1 MSTRLVVGYAVAFLA
16 FVTLPLV
23 LWLVGVR
30 SEPDPLVGR
39 TEVPELSLE
48 NLANGDYTQA
58 VGDWVTEQSPL
69 RKWGA
74 RVEAWVDIGV
84 FGDSANPHVAIGR
97 DDWLFY
103 KDSLDLQTGCEGD
116 SLNFQPDQI
125 VGTVSLIAD
134 VVRASGREFWFTEVP
149 GKSQVYPDKLTHVL
163 TELGT
168 CSRERRTAV
177 RDQLAS
183 YDWYVDTWSAVDAFV
198 DGGPPQPLYFPQ
210 DTHWTT
216 RGGAVLTEQVVTAVQ
231 PGLWDP
237 SSLRADG
244 TDQIVANLAYQ
255 LTRRAATNEAT
266 HWTIERDGV
275 RVVSQETIGKT
286 REGELVPEDSSG
298 AMEIDAQ
305 TGQLQRTGEWVMID
319 NRPVRA
325 FQTSSAGAELIPDRT
340 LLIHDSFSWF
350 AMAQMPLFFEELT
363 MANLYNTFDT
373 PWLAEG
379 VRDAER
385 IMIEMGEEYVW
396 DYVHAGTP
404 FVAKVIDGVSNTLP
418 SVPIPA
424 DDLVEKGKIH
434 AVGDGGD
441 RWTIDDKSG
450 SLEFSAPS
458 GAADRRLL
466 IFDVTTPQ
474 DTVAQMFDGTDGDF
488 PVESVQQQAI
498 PAGTHPVVFDMTS
511 RGPRFRLEP
520 GKEGGVEISNVR
532 IIDITVGTPPNDASP
547 MDAGRTEAGRTDS
560 GSADPGTT
568 DAGPD
573 ALGSNDDRP
582 VNTTL
587 ADGTAHDGI
596 AR

>member
-1 MSTRLVVGYAVAFLA
+1 
-16 FVTLPLV
+16 
-23 LWLVGVR
+23 
-30 SEPDPLVGR
+30 
-39 TEVPELSLE
+39 
-48 NLANGDYTQA
+48 
-58 VGDWVTEQSPL
+58 
-69 RKWGA
+69 
-74 RVEAWVDIGV
+74 
-84 FGDSANPHVAIGR
+84 
-97 DDWLFY
+97 
-103 KDSLDLQTGCEGD
+103 
-116 SLNFQPDQI
+116 
-125 VGTVSLIAD
+125 
-134 VVRASGREFWFTEVP
+134 
-149 GKSQVYPDKLTHVL
+149 
-163 TELGT
+163 
-168 CSRERRTAV
+168 
-177 RDQLAS
+177 
-183 YDWYVDTWSAVDAFV
+183 
-198 DGGPPQPLYFPQ
+198 
-210 DTHWTT
+210 
-216 RGGAVLTEQVVTAVQ
+216 
-231 PGLWDP
+231 
-237 SSLRADG
+237 
-244 TDQIVANLAYQ
+244 
-255 LTRRAATNEAT
+255 
-266 HWTIERDGV
+266 
-275 RVVSQETIGKT
+275 
-286 REGELVPEDSSG
+286 
-298 AMEIDAQ
+298 
-305 TGQLQRTGEWVMID
+305 
-319 NRPVRA
+319 
-325 FQTSSAGAELIPDRT
+325 
-340 LLIHDSFSWF
+340 
-350 AMAQMPLFFEELT
+350 

-582 VNTTL
+582 VSPTL
-587 ADGTAHDGI
+587 ADDTAHDGT